1 MTLSELEQK
10 VGVIFPAKFHAI
22 HATGAMEWMELS
34 LAEFRE
40 NRDHYLNDPTA
51 FMMLNCDCE
60 PLFFEEVPPRMDEL
74 SEWLRWREEDE
85 KQVPKEGVSLI
96 PFAQTG
102 GGDLYC
108 FLYEEGRAEPAVI
121 LYLHDSY
128 GIPDVIGDTFD
139 QFLYRMMLQAA
150 AFAEDI
156 DDIDGT
162 HWEAHLQYL
171 TEEYRA
177 KLLGKDADELTDMYY
192 DDIWQDADIFSEI
205 E

>member
-1 MTLSELEQK
+1 MKLSELEQK
-10 VGVIFPAKFHAI
+10 VGVIFPAKFHEI

-40 NRDHYLNDPTA
+40 NRNRYLDDPTA
-51 FMMLNCDCE
+51 FLMLNCDCE
-60 PLFFEEVPPRMDEL
+60 PLFFEEVLPRMDDL
-74 SEWLRWREEDE
+74 SEWLRWRKEDE
-85 KQVPKEGVSLI
+85 KQVLKEGVSLI

-102 GGDLYC
+102 AGDLYC

-128 GIPDVIGDTFD
+128 DVPDVIGDTFD

-171 TEEYRA
+171 KEEYRA
-177 KLLGKDADELTDMYY
+177 KLVGKDADELTDMYY
-192 DDIWQDADIFSEI
+192 DDIWQDSDIFAKSE
-205 E
+205 